1 MVPNSFFK
9 VSSKR
14 SLIFPSSTA
23 LSFDVRFLID
33 RRITLITTIEMTLSI
48 IKQITKITAAAVIP
62 SL

>member
-1 MVPNSFFK
+1 MVPNSFFRA
-9 VSSKR
+9 SSKR
-14 SLIFPSSTA
+14 SLILPSSMA